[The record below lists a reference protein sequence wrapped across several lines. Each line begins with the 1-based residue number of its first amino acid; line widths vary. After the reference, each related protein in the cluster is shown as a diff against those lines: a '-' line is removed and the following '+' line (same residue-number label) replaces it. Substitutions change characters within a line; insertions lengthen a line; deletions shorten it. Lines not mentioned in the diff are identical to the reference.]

1 MTETCRKGL
10 DAMYRNFYI
19 VSGFLVTCFSKLR
32 NRKTPIPEAE
42 KLCPQVGLNM
52 HLKSLVVIAILAAGS
67 APGACAQHH
76 LHDGKAAVQA
86 APASQPALQG
96 ETVSLQGDQSVW
108 IKSAEIHAFYDLS
121 VASLGKN
128 AGKVDAVAYRDKSY
142 AIFRAFGTR
151 MGSGPDAMVE
161 HLKDIPQQMVGIVK
175 DDPKVLDSYD
185 NFVVALM
192 GPQ

>member
-1 MTETCRKGL
+1 
-10 DAMYRNFYI
+10 
-19 VSGFLVTCFSKLR
+19 
-32 NRKTPIPEAE
+32 
-42 KLCPQVGLNM
+42 M

-76 LHDGKAAVQA
+76 LHGEQAAVQA
-86 APASQPALQG
+86 APASQPAPQG

-108 IKSAEIHAFYDLS
+108 IKSAELHAFYDLS

-128 AGKVDAVAYRDKSY
+128 AGKNAGKVDAEAYRDKSY

-161 HLKDIPQQMVGIVK
+161 HLKDIPGQMVSIAK

-185 NFVVALM
+185 NFIVALM